1 MQDLNDLYYFA
12 VVVDHGGFAAA
23 ERALGIPKSRLS
35 RRISQ
40 LENELGV
47 RLLQRSTR
55 RFAVTD
61 VGQSVYRHAQS
72 MLAEATAA
80 REVVDRLS
88 AEPRGVVK
96 VSVPVGIAQQLMP
109 KLLPEFL
116 ARYPEVRVQMH
127 VSNRRVDVINEGFDV
142 AIRVRTKFDD
152 DGSLVM
158 RTFGQIQE
166 LLVASP
172 RYLDKAGRPRVPEDL
187 ASHTSMTM
195 GEDDGRHRWELQGRD
210 GEVRRIEL
218 KPRVSGFDFPMLMDL
233 ARQGLGITML
243 PETMC
248 ADAVRSGAL
257 EVVLPDWRLP
267 QGVAHAVF
275 ASRRGMLPAVRVF
288 IDFLAEKLPPL
299 IEESSLN
306 CRSCGKCKIGE
317 LKELAEQY
325 GAHIKVATGGTLA
338 RKIIREIRPRA
349 IVAVACER
357 DLSSGI
363 QDSGPVPVI
372 GVLNCRPNGPCV
384 NTDVSLEAVEQ
395 AINTIC
401 HR

>member
-12 VVVDHGGFAAA
+12 MVVEHGGFAAA

-40 LENELGV
+40 LETDLGV

-61 VGQSVYRHAQS
+61 VGQSVHRHAVS

-96 VSVPVGIAQQLMP
+96 ASVPVGLAQELMP
-109 KLLPEFL
+109 RLLPEFL
-116 ARYPEVRVQMH
+116 ARYPEVRVQLH

-142 AIRVRTKFDD
+142 AIRVRTRFDD

-158 RTFGQIQE
+158 RSFGQIQE

-172 RYLDKAGRPRVPEDL
+172 KYLDRTGRPTSPEQL
-187 ASHTSMTM
+187 VEHTTMTM
-195 GEDDGRHRWELQGRD
+195 GEDEGRQRWELQGRD
-210 GEVRRIEL
+210 GEVRRVEL
-218 KPRVSGFDFPMLMDL
+218 KARVSGFDFPMLMAL
-233 ARQGLGITML
+233 AKQGLGITML

-248 ADAVRSGAL
+248 ADAVRSGEL

-288 IDFLAEKLPPL
+288 IDFLAEKLPAL

-306 CRSCGKCKIGE
+306 CRNCGKDGSVP
-317 LKELAEQY
+317 AAVAVPRRAGDA
-325 GAHIKVATGGTLA
+325 GAHATM
-338 RKIIREIRPRA
+338 R
-349 IVAVACER
+349 
-357 DLSSGI
+357 
-363 QDSGPVPVI
+363 
-372 GVLNCRPNGPCV
+372 
-384 NTDVSLEAVEQ
+384 
-395 AINTIC
+395 
-401 HR
+401 

>member
-1 MQDLNDLYYFA
+1 MTHCSKKEPIVQDLNDLYYFA

-195 GEDDGRHRWELQGRD
+195 GDDDGRHRWELQGRD

-306 CRSCGKCKIGE
+306 CRSCGNGQDATRPVRPVQHPE
-317 LKELAEQY
+317 PPA
-325 GAHIKVATGGTLA
+325 AHATM
-338 RKIIREIRPRA
+338 
-349 IVAVACER
+349 
-357 DLSSGI
+357 S
-363 QDSGPVPVI
+363 
-372 GVLNCRPNGPCV
+372 
-384 NTDVSLEAVEQ
+384 
-395 AINTIC
+395 
-401 HR
+401 